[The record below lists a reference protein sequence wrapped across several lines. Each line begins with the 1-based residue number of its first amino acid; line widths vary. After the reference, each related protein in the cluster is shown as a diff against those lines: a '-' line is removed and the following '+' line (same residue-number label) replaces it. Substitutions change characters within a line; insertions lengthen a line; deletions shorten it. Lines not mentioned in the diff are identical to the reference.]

1 MIKCGDGK
9 VILNGDIGRILGE
22 TTDILRGVRE
32 TLEEHMSKEEA
43 DKWIGKVVRRSAMT
57 KKEEVLDTIRGAKEE
72 AKELKKALSSENEE
86 DNDYKKQDKEPMP
99 DFLGMLLDALLS
111 DDGKDQEE

>member
-32 TLEEHMSKEEA
+32 TLEEHMPKEEA
-43 DKWIGKVVRRSAMT
+43 DKWIDKVVRRSAMT

-72 AKELKKALSSENEE
+72 VRELKKALSSENEE
-86 DNDYKKQDKEPMP
+86 DKDCKKQDKDPAP
-99 DFLGMLLDALLS
+99 DFLGMLLDALL
-111 DDGKDQEE
+111 DDKDDTEE